1 MNPSGE
7 VGSWDVVLLEDL
19 TEDNL
24 LSNLSQ
30 RYKWDQ
36 IYVSKC
42 SSGRSVRSTDL
53 SLCLQTYVGS
63 YLIFLN
69 PHKRLALCS
78 NDAIKLY
85 AQRSL
90 FKLPPHV

>member
-1 MNPSGE
+1 MFPE
-7 VGSWDVVLLEDL
+7 VLLFIL
-19 TEDNL
+19 NV
-24 LSNLSQ
+24 SSQ
-30 RYKWDQ
+30 
-36 IYVSKC
+36 
-42 SSGRSVRSTDL
+42 L
-53 SLCLQTYVGS
+53 FQTYVGS

-69 PHKRLALCS
+69 PHKRLTLCS